1 VYDGASLSILRYSLL
16 RSPCCNAFAKRCQ
29 RKTFLNSC
37 QKGAESCTHSPFSIF
52 LCFLVFEFSGGMMR
66 GVLSVIFILVSMV
79 LSSCVKIPHLL
90 SDTPVDVSVSAP
102 CPPAQPSVAPFNS
115 EQKPLSLEDLFEI
128 ARRNNPSLAAGAWD
142 VQTAIALRNSAAAER
157 SPNLRAT
164 GSYLTYLQNQR
175 LVPVRKN
182 NDPGMFST
190 SIFAGDIIL
199 KLPLFTGGRIR
210 SEISAADLLSR
221 AATDRLARTWEELVF
236 NISSAFYTI
245 LGQRPVIES
254 LEFSIK
260 ALQRQGQRVVDMM
273 RVGKAAKVDVLRTE
287 VRISDVEQRLIREK
301 TILEIQH
308 RLLANFIGVGGDAPR
323 VRIQG
328 RLGQNGNVPDVN
340 GALAMAYAERGD
352 YRAAKAALDAQAMK
366 VTAARS
372 ARWPKISLEGTYG
385 TRAASGITDNAAAY
399 INRLE
404 STTTNP
410 PTLYNASPGVSPS
423 LAVGNI
429 GVTTEVPIIDGGKIS
444 AQIAEQETKLVSAQQ
459 NLRKLEL
466 QIRLDVETALL
477 NVSSAQQR
485 VQATRKAIEQ
495 AKESFRIETERY
507 DLGKGSITD
516 VLDAQSAM
524 LEAETNYYRMLTEY
538 NVAFAQLGLATG
550 EKR

>member
-1 VYDGASLSILRYSLL
+1 MRGALSI
-16 RSPCCNAFAKRCQ
+16 F
-29 RKTFLNSC
+29 
-37 QKGAESCTHSPFSIF
+37 
-52 LCFLVFEFSGGMMR
+52 
-66 GVLSVIFILVSMV
+66 FILVFMF
-79 LSSCVKIPHLL
+79 LSACVKIPHLL
-90 SDTPVDVSVSAP
+90 SDTPVDVSVPGP

-128 ARRNNPSLAAGAWD
+128 ARRNNPDLASGAWD
-142 VQTAIALRNSAAAER
+142 VQTAIALRDNAASER
-157 SPNLRAT
+157 WPNLRAD
-164 GSYLTYLQNQR
+164 GSYNTYRQNQR

-190 SIFAGDIIL
+190 SILAGDIIL
-199 KLPLFTGGRIR
+199 KLPLYTGGRIR
-210 SEISAADLLSR
+210 SEINAADLLSR

-236 NISSAFYTI
+236 NISSTFYTI

-273 RVGKAAKVDVLRTE
+273 RAGKAAKVDVLRTE
-287 VRISDVEQRLIREK
+287 VRVSDVEQRLIREK

-308 RLLANFIGVGGDAPR
+308 RLLANLIGIGGDTPP
-323 VRIQG
+323 VKIQG
-328 RLGQNGNVPDVN
+328 RLGQNENVPDVN

-352 YRAAKAALDAQAMK
+352 YKAAKAALDAQAMK
-366 VTAARS
+366 VTAARA
-372 ARWPKISLEGTYG
+372 ARWPKVSLEGTYG
-385 TRAASGITDNAAAY
+385 TRAASGITDNAALY
-399 INRLE
+399 IDKLMRPTE
-404 STTTNP
+404 SNP
-410 PTLYNASPGVSPS
+410 EKYNNPSSYGSPGVSPS

-429 GVTTEVPIIDGGKIS
+429 GVTAEVPIIDGGKIT
-444 AQIAEQETKLVSAQQ
+444 AQIAEQETKLASAQQ

-485 VQATRKAIEQ
+485 VKATRKAIEQ
-495 AKESFRIETERY
+495 AKESFRIETQRY

-524 LEAETNYYRMLTEY
+524 LEAETSYYRVLTEY
-538 NVAFAQLGLATG
+538 NLAIAQLGLATG

>member
-1 VYDGASLSILRYSLL
+1 
-16 RSPCCNAFAKRCQ
+16 
-29 RKTFLNSC
+29 
-37 QKGAESCTHSPFSIF
+37 
-52 LCFLVFEFSGGMMR
+52 MMW
-66 GVLSVIFILVSMV
+66 GVLSVIFIIAFMF
-79 LSSCVKIPHLL
+79 LSACVKIPHLL
-90 SDTPVDVSVSAP
+90 SDAPVDVSMSASCAP
-102 CPPAQPSVAPFNS
+102 SQPRVVTFNS

-142 VQTAIALRNSAAAER
+142 VQTAIALRDNAASER

-164 GSYLTYLQNQR
+164 GSYYTYLQNQR
-175 LVPVRKN
+175 LIPVRKN
-182 NDPGMFST
+182 NEPGTFST
-190 SIFAGDIIL
+190 SILAGDIIL
-199 KLPLFTGGRIR
+199 KLPLYTGGRIR
-210 SEISAADLLSR
+210 SEINAADLLSQ
-221 AATDRLARTWEELVF
+221 AATERLARTWEELVF
-236 NISSAFYTI
+236 NISSTFYTI

-308 RLLANFIGVGGDAPR
+308 RLLGNLIGIGGDTPP
-323 VRIQG
+323 VKIQG

-352 YRAAKAALDAQAMK
+352 YKAAKAALDAQAMK
-366 VTAARS
+366 VTAARA
-372 ARWPKISLEGTYG
+372 ARWPKVSLEGTYG
-385 TRAASGITDNAAAY
+385 TRGASGITDNAAAF

-404 STTTNP
+404 TSYHQDTPYTSST
-410 PTLYNASPGVSPS
+410 GVSPS
-423 LAVGNI
+423 LPVGNI
-429 GVTTEVPIIDGGKIS
+429 GVTAEVPLIDGGKIS
-444 AQIAEQETKLVSAQQ
+444 AQIAEQETKLASAQQ

-485 VQATRKAIEQ
+485 VRATRKAIEQ
-495 AKESFRIETERY
+495 AKESFRIETEKY

-524 LEAETNYYRMLTEY
+524 LESQTNYYRVLTEY
-538 NVAFAQLGLATG
+538 NLALAQLGLATG